1 MKDRKILG
9 FTFPILLASFVL
21 SSCGKG
27 KTLET
32 FTVTFKQDGYASI
45 TRKVE
50 EGKAIENIPLP
61 SPKYGYTV
69 NWDVT
74 DFTNIK
80 SDLIVNA
87 VATPNK
93 YVLTYGAPGYSINGQ
108 TLSVTFDSVMSDLD
122 MSLTRED
129 ATFLGWK
136 YDDVIYTNESIWD
149 VATNARLTPAWKEFD
164 KCVVTFIDSDGQEI
178 KKTVVKGKDLTD
190 IPTVTPKTGYLVNW
204 DVTDFSNIQED
215 IIVNAV
221 LSPKT
226 YQVKLDANGGNLSQT
241 TVTVTYDQNYILPK
255 PTHSDELAFVGW
267 MYGTNKISTTGK
279 WTLDVDGPI
288 ELIAEWG
295 ESDWTDIL

>member
-80 SDLIVNA
+80 SDMTVNV
-87 VATPNK
+87 VATPNT
-93 YVLTYGAPGYSINGQ
+93 YVLTYGAPGYSINGK
-108 TLSVTFDSVMSDLD
+108 TYSVTFDSVMSGLD
-122 MSLTRED
+122 MSLTRDD
-129 ATFLGWK
+129 ATFLGWEF
-136 YDDVIYTNESIWD
+136 DDVIYTNESVWD
-149 VATNARLTPAWKEFD
+149 VATNATPQDVMKLF
-164 KCVVTFIDSDGQEI
+164 KVV
-178 KKTVVKGKDLTD
+178 
-190 IPTVTPKTGYLVNW
+190 IPTG
-204 DVTDFSNIQED
+204 FEH
-215 IIVNAV
+215 IVY
-221 LSPKT
+221 K
-226 YQVKLDANGGNLSQT
+226 
-241 TVTVTYDQNYILPK
+241 
-255 PTHSDELAFVGW
+255 FV
-267 MYGTNKISTTGK
+267 YCLCK
-279 WTLDVDGPI
+279 
-288 ELIAEWG
+288 
-295 ESDWTDIL
+295 